1 MKRMDMSDEQKG
13 GGMTRVKWL
22 YAGAVVAA
30 ALGIWRLL
38 MVKQMSI
45 LGIPVSCGNGFE
57 YLGGRGNGH
66 PGYML
71 VCGPSMRSAAVE
83 GLVLLLV
90 ALALLIAA
98 IWTARKTGGS
108 SIEAMRNPN
117 PAAPGWYQVP
127 EKPGCERWWDGQRW
141 TVERP
146 VAKESD

>member
-1 MKRMDMSDEQKG
+1 MKRMDMSDEQNR

-22 YAGAVVAA
+22 YGGAAVAA
-30 ALGIWRLL
+30 VLGIWRLL

-45 LGIPVSCGNGFE
+45 LGIPVSCGNGLE

-83 GLVLLLV
+83 GLLLLLV
-90 ALALLIAA
+90 AIALVIVA

-108 SIEAMRNPN
+108 SMETIRY

-127 EKPGCERWWDGQRW
+127 EKPGCERWWDGHRW

-146 VAKESD
+146 VTKESN